1 MMRSVRPFWLWS
13 RRVGKASDKGNGRLS
28 VSGRSRGDNFKEQAT
43 LSMKTSSQKLN
54 GSRDVTGVKSRR
66 TVMKFR
72 KRFYTSVRE
81 FATDIL
87 YLAHNIRW
95 LHSGNLSAVTSPAF
109 RERLMLAVT
118 AVYGCRYCSY
128 FHVKRGLKSGI
139 DNEETVALLTGSLE
153 MCPPEEAIAL
163 LYAQH
168 WAESNAN
175 PDTEAIKRLERAYGA
190 EKAKAINLVLRM
202 VRVGNLAG
210 NLWDYFLYKLSRGKC
225 GN

>member
-1 MMRSVRPFWLWS
+1 MRRSARPFWLWS
-13 RRVGKASDKGNGRLS
+13 RRAGKASDKGLS
-28 VSGRSRGDNFKEQAT
+28 V
-43 LSMKTSSQKLN
+43 N
-54 GSRDVTGVKSRR
+54 GSRGQFSKSRQR
-66 TVMKFR
+66 LSGKTSIQKLYGCRDVADVRKGTRGTVMKFR
-72 KRFYTSVRE
+72 KRFYASARE

-87 YLAHNIRW
+87 YLTRNTRW
-95 LHSGNLSAVTSPAF
+95 LSSGNLNGAISPAF

-128 FHVKRGLKSGI
+128 FHARQGLKSGVSQQ
-139 DNEETVALLTGSLE
+139 EAAALLAGSME
-153 MCPPEEAIAL
+153 TCPPEEAVAL

-175 PDTEAIKRLERAYGA
+175 PDAEAVERLEHTYGT

-210 NLWDYFLYKLSRGKC
+210 NLWDYFLYRLSCGKW

>member
-1 MMRSVRPFWLWS
+1 V
-13 RRVGKASDKGNGRLS
+13 
-28 VSGRSRGDNFKEQAT
+28 
-43 LSMKTSSQKLN
+43 KTSIQKLY
-54 GSRDVTGVKSRR
+54 GCCDVMDVRKVDRGI
-66 TVMKFR
+66 VMKFR

-81 FATDIL
+81 FTTDIL
-87 YLAHNIRW
+87 YLARNIRW
-95 LHSGNLSAVTSPAF
+95 LNSRNLNGAISPAF

-128 FHVKRGLKSGI
+128 LHAKRGLKSGI
-139 DNEETVALLTGSLE
+139 DGEEAVALLAGSLE
-153 MCPPEEAIAL
+153 MCPPEEAVAL

-175 PDTEAIKRLERAYGA
+175 PDVEAAERLEKVYGA
-190 EKAKAINLVLRM
+190 EKAKAINLVLQM

-210 NLWDYFLYKLSRGKC
+210 NLWDYFLYKLFRGKW

>member
-1 MMRSVRPFWLWS
+1 MEVEGTIS
-13 RRVGKASDKGNGRLS
+13 
-28 VSGRSRGDNFKEQAT
+28 KEQAT
-43 LSMKTSSQKLN
+43 AVREDFLQKLY
-54 GSRDVTGVKSRR
+54 GCRDVTDARKVDRG
-66 TVMKFR
+66 TFMKFR

-81 FATDIL
+81 LATDIL
-87 YLAHNIRW
+87 YLARNVRG
-95 LHSGNLSAVTSPAF
+95 LSRANSGRPISSAF

-128 FHVKRGLKSGI
+128 FHTKRGLQSGI
-139 DNEETVALLTGSLE
+139 DGEEAAALLAGSLE
-153 MCPPEEAIAL
+153 VCPPEEVVAL

-175 PDTEAIKRLERAYGA
+175 PDAEAVERLEYTYGT

-210 NLWDYFLYKLSRGKC
+210 NLWDYFLYRLSRGKW

>member
-1 MMRSVRPFWLWS
+1 
-13 RRVGKASDKGNGRLS
+13 
-28 VSGRSRGDNFKEQAT
+28 
-43 LSMKTSSQKLN
+43 MKTPIQKLN
-54 GSRDVTGVKSRR
+54 GSRDVTGVKSQK

-72 KRFYTSVRE
+72 KRFYTNARE

-87 YLAHNIRW
+87 YLARNIRW
-95 LHSGNLSAVTSPAF
+95 LRKRNSLGIISPAF

-128 FHVKRGLKSGI
+128 LHAKRGLKSGV
-139 DNEETVALLTGSLE
+139 DGEEAAALLAGSLE
-153 MCPPEEAIAL
+153 ACPPEEAVAV

-175 PDTEAIKRLERAYGA
+175 PDMETTERLERAYGA
-190 EKAKAINLVLRM
+190 ETTKAINVVLRM
-202 VRVGNLAG
+202 VRIGNLAG
-210 NLWDYFLYKLSRGKC
+210 NLWDYFLYKLSRGKW

>member
-1 MMRSVRPFWLWS
+1 MR
-13 RRVGKASDKGNGRLS
+13 
-28 VSGRSRGDNFKEQAT
+28 
-43 LSMKTSSQKLN
+43 
-54 GSRDVTGVKSRR
+54 
-66 TVMKFR
+66 FR
-72 KRFYTSVRE
+72 KRFYASARE
-81 FATDIL
+81 FARDIL

-95 LHSGNLSAVTSPAF
+95 LRKGKSYGIISPAF

-128 FHVKRGLKSGI
+128 FHAKQGLKSGVN
-139 DNEETVALLTGSLE
+139 DKEAAALLAGSLE
-153 MCPPEEAIAL
+153 MCPSEEAIAL

-175 PDTEAIKRLERAYGA
+175 PDAEAVERLERSYGA
-190 EKAKAINLVLRM
+190 EMAKTIDLMLRM

-210 NLWDYFLYKLSRGKC
+210 NLWDYFLYKLSRGRW